1 MENDFEH
8 IESEYESFK
17 SSFEGYIFD
26 ILYNIS
32 NFFDEY
38 ETFVMEASC
47 VCSDYVFSTEKSKTK
62 YQGITS
68 KCEDMKDESI
78 SMFGELKSIQESGGG
93 FSDSEERTI
102 NSFKINSLI

>member
-32 NFFDEY
+32 NFSMNMKHLLWKL
-38 ETFVMEASC
+38 VVC
-47 VCSDYVFSTEKSKTK
+47 VVIMYF
-62 YQGITS
+62 Q
-68 KCEDMKDESI
+68 
-78 SMFGELKSIQESGGG
+78 LKRVKQNI
-93 FSDSEERTI
+93 
-102 NSFKINSLI
+102 KA

>member
-62 YQGITS
+62 YQGIAS

-78 SMFGELKSIQESGGG
+78 SNQFKNQVEDLVIVRKEQLIVLK
-93 FSDSEERTI
+93 
-102 NSFKINSLI
+102 